1 MKNLILIMLMSL
13 PFLMVAQTSTKNKAE
28 SIDGERNVYTYIVM
42 EYKSQPISVKSPKK
56 GKEGVRDSETKKT
69 NYVFLTNNERLNTQ
83 LTKASTSFADEI
95 SALNVLGKMG
105 WELIDV
111 NNGKY
116 YFKSKR
122 RR

>member
-1 MKNLILIMLMSL
+1 MSL